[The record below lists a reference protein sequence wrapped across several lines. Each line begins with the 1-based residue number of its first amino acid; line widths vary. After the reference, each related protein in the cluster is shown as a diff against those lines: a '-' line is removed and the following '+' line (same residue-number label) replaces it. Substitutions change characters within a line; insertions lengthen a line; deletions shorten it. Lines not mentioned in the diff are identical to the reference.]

1 MSLDESIE
9 KLEYSYAFFQA
20 NRLSR
25 YMLTGK
31 KSMGPVGFVADQ
43 TVPCL
48 LTNVKSLKTVRETID
63 RMGDKLKN
71 RKKIMPYAILN
82 ESHVEHSFGNN
93 IQTLTVE
100 NAEMKDYVYNKPK
113 LHMKSILQTCTV
125 PFHFITNK
133 NKDYAKPMNFEV
145 DAKVIIKMIKAS
157 EPSVPLRNIP
167 ESKTYAG
174 LKLIKTAINAC
185 KGMRPKSNRSYHKP
199 RPYYAP
205 PMIPLRDN
213 EHIKE
218 EFYN

>member
-1 MSLDESIE
+1 MSLDESIK

-43 TVPCL
+43 TVQCL
-48 LTNVKSLKTVRETID
+48 LTNVKSLKTVIETID
-63 RMGDKLKN
+63 RMGDKLKS

-174 LKLIKTAINAC
+174 LKLIKTA
-185 KGMRPKSNRSYHKP
+185 K
-199 RPYYAP
+199 
-205 PMIPLRDN
+205 LQ
-213 EHIKE
+213 
-218 EFYN
+218 

>member
-1 MSLDESIE
+1 MWVYTRKDKKASADGRDPETLVTKNCRNMSLDESIE

-82 ESHVEHSFGNN
+82 ESHVVQF
-93 IQTLTVE
+93 
-100 NAEMKDYVYNKPK
+100 PF
-113 LHMKSILQTCTV
+113 IL
-125 PFHFITNK
+125 
-133 NKDYAKPMNFEV
+133 
-145 DAKVIIKMIKAS
+145 
-157 EPSVPLRNIP
+157 
-167 ESKTYAG
+167 
-174 LKLIKTAINAC
+174 
-185 KGMRPKSNRSYHKP
+185 
-199 RPYYAP
+199 
-205 PMIPLRDN
+205 
-213 EHIKE
+213 
-218 EFYN
+218 

>member
-43 TVPCL
+43 TVQFL

-100 NAEMKDYVYNKPK
+100 NVEMKDYAYNKPK

-145 DAKVIIKMIKAS
+145 DAKVIIKMIDQSIRAIGSTTKHT
-157 EPSVPLRNIP
+157 RI
-167 ESKTYAG
+167 ES
-174 LKLIKTAINAC
+174 
-185 KGMRPKSNRSYHKP
+185 MRPKSNRSYHKP

-205 PMIPLRDN
+205 PMIPLRDT